1 MSVGIALQ
9 ITGIVQGV
17 GFRPHVFRLAHE
29 LGLGGSIRNDADGVF
44 IRLKGP
50 QYRLDDFIASL
61 RASPPPLARIDAFEI
76 LADDA
81 LDLDENHFV
90 IEQSKAGGEAQVV
103 VSPDKSMCPEC
114 LADINNPDDRHYRYP
129 FTNCTNCGPR
139 YTLIKALPYDRKHT
153 SMAQFAM
160 CPECEAEYKNPL
172 DRRYHAQP
180 VSCPRCGPGLSLT
193 TPDGALISSQNDVCM
208 DECVRLI
215 KEGAIFAIK
224 GLGGFHLV
232 CDATNEAAVER
243 LRERKVRP
251 AKPLAVMVNDL
262 DMAKTLALGSEEE
275 WQLLESRERP
285 IVVMRKATRP
295 TSNLGEAL
303 SDTAQPSLAKAVA
316 PALAEAVAPGIDRIG
331 LFLPYTPLHALLLD
345 ALRRPI
351 VATSANRSGEPI
363 IIEASDIHSKLS
375 GVVDYILDHN
385 RPIVSGCDDS
395 VVQWCAG
402 QLQVIRMARGYAPMA
417 LHSHAALSQQL
428 MAVGPQQK
436 NTLGFGV
443 GHNLFLSP
451 HIGDLFSIEA
461 EDYFIRTLQSFKRLY
476 DVNPTSVIADSHP
489 DYAPSRFARNY
500 VARDYAARGYVGSAD
515 TIEAHETATGV
526 QARELVTVQHHFA
539 HVLSVMAVNNTT
551 GPVLGF
557 SFDGTG
563 LGDDGSLW
571 GGEVMLCTA
580 TDYKR
585 LGGLMPFA
593 LPGGDK
599 ASHEPWRLVIALL
612 HDSVSAETL
621 SSLGCL
627 SHLSPAALGNH
638 IKVAA
643 RSHVLKSSSM
653 GRLFDAVAA
662 LLGLCNQI
670 QFEGQAGMLL
680 EAAAARANANSVN
693 LNEAQTNTFST
704 STVSTIAASTNT
716 ASTIAD
722 STARAQ
728 ANKDQVTQR
737 LFAAFLSSNAGS
749 NADSCLESGVEIDL
763 ETGVSK
769 NLTHWNGAAL
779 MNAMLHELT
788 ELTRSNTDA
797 AEFASARD
805 TLAAA
810 FIDTIALAIADTAKR
825 FPKLPIVLTGGV
837 FQSRTLANV
846 TYEKL
851 INAGHTVLPWG
862 EVPVNDGGIALGQLW
877 YGAHIFA

>member
-1 MSVGIALQ
+1 MGVGIALQ

-29 LGLGGSIRNDADGVF
+29 LGLGGSIRNDAEGVF
-44 IRLKGP
+44 IRLKGS
-50 QYRLDDFIASL
+50 QYKLDAFITSL

-76 LADDA
+76 HADDA

-114 LADINNPDDRHYRYP
+114 LKDIQNPADRHYLYP

-153 SMAQFAM
+153 SMAHFAM

-180 VSCPRCGPGLSLT
+180 VSCPRCGPSLSLT
-193 TPDGALISSQNDVCM
+193 TPDGSLISSDNLACLT
-208 DECVRLI
+208 ECARLI

-232 CDATNEAAVER
+232 CDATNAAAVER

-251 AKPLAVMVNDL
+251 AKPLAVMVKDIE
-262 DMAKTLALGSEEE
+262 MAKRLALGSEEE

-285 IVVMRKATRP
+285 IVVMRKASRQA
-295 TSNLGEAL
+295 SNHSKIPA
-303 SDTAQPSLAKAVA
+303 DTAPPGLAD
-316 PALAEAVAPGIDRIG
+316 AVAPGIDRIG

-345 ALRRPI
+345 KIGRPI

-363 IIEASDIHSKLS
+363 IIDSTDITAKLS
-375 GVVDYILDHN
+375 RVVDYILDHN

-395 VVQWCAG
+395 VVQYCAG
-402 QLQVIRMARGYAPMA
+402 QLQVLRMARGYAPMA
-417 LHSHAALSQQL
+417 LHAQHALPHQL

-436 NTLGFGV
+436 NTLGFGL

-461 EDYFIRTLQSFKRLY
+461 EDYFVRTLQSFKRLY
-476 DVNPTSVIADSHP
+476 GVNPTRVIADSHP
-489 DYAPSRFARNY
+489 DYAPSRFAR
-500 VARDYAARGYVGSAD
+500 DYVGSASS
-515 TIEAHETATGV
+515 IEAGSNSISSTGTV
-526 QARELVTVQHHFA
+526 KGKDSVAAQARELVTVQHHFA
-539 HVLSVMAVNNTT
+539 HVLSVMAVNNTA

-643 RSHVLKSSSM
+643 RSDVLKSSSM

-662 LLGLCNQI
+662 LLGLCNHI

-693 LNEAQTNTFST
+693 ANEAQANTF
-704 STVSTIAASTNT
+704 STNT
-716 ASTIAD
+716 ASTK
-722 STARAQ
+722 AQ
-728 ANKDQVTQR
+728 ANKDRVTQR
-737 LFAAFLSSNAGS
+737 LFAAFVSSSECSNAEACQDSGW
-749 NADSCLESGVEIDL
+749 DSCLETGVESGVESGADSGVKIDL
-763 ETGVSK
+763 ETLLSK
-769 NLTHWNGAAL
+769 NLTRWNGAAL
-779 MNAMLHELT
+779 MNAILHELM
-788 ELTRSNTDA
+788 ELTLSKTDA

-810 FIDTIALAIADTAKR
+810 FIDTIALAIADTAKCS
-825 FPKLPIVLTGGV
+825 PVLPVVLTGGV

-851 INAGHTVLPWG
+851 IKAGHTVLPWG